1 MSVFVNNRGFT
12 LVELMIVI
20 AIVGILA
27 AVALPQYNTHR
38 QRAKASKLL
47 DIARACAM
55 ERAAECQRLE
65 GDDTHAPAANTLSNC
80 ISNAFSLPSGGPIA
94 ITDAASCDID
104 VLTTA
109 TVGTTTYTSR
119 CQGPW
124 NGNITCNLTP

>member
-1 MSVFVNNRGFT
+1 MSVFVNNKGFT

-20 AIVGILA
+20 AILGILA

-38 QRAKASKLL
+38 QRAKASRLV

-55 ERAAECQRLE
+55 ERLAQCQTAE
-65 GDDTHAPAANTLSNC
+65 GMSPPAANILSNC

-94 ITDAASCDID
+94 ITDAASCGID

>member
-1 MSVFVNNRGFT
+1 MSVFVNNKGFT

-27 AVALPQYNTHR
+27 AVALPQYNSYR

-55 ERAAECQRLE
+55 ERLAECQGTE
-65 GDDTHAPAANTLSNC
+65 GTSPPDANTLSNC
-80 ISNAFSLPSGGPIA
+80 INNAFSLPSGGPIA
-94 ITDAASCDID
+94 ITDAASCNID
-104 VLTTA
+104 VSAKA